1 MMVRQVRRVLKDHNR
16 DSEALKN
23 DIRQQLKRL
32 ISLESQAEIFDLLF
46 RTDYLQLET
55 IELFLNE
62 MCADLEKTSHLHHPQ
77 EVVHLQDFSRN
88 ALSLLNIYRTIEQYQ
103 KDKTDI
109 AGKQEELFSK
119 EVKIE
124 SVSESVDEKFSF
136 A

>member
-1 MMVRQVRRVLKDHNR
+1 MVRQVRRVLKDHHR
-16 DSEALKN
+16 DSDALKN

-32 ISLESQAEIFDLLF
+32 ISLESHAEIFDYLF

-77 EVVHLQDFSRN
+77 EVVHLQDFARN
-88 ALSLLNIYRTIEQYQ
+88 ALSLLHIYRTIEEYQ
-103 KDKTDI
+103 KDKTDM
-109 AGKQEELFSK
+109 ANRQEELFSK
-119 EVKIE
+119 QVKSEWVIE
-124 SVSESVDEKFSF
+124 SIDEELSF